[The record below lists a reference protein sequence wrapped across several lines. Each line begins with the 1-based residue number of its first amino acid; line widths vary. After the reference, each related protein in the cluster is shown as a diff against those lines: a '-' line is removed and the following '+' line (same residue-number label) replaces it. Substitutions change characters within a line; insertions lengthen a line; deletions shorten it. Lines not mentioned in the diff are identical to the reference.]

1 MNVVIFSFHFLVPVL
16 VDLSPLDHV
25 FGIGNAILDSLR
37 QHSLHLP
44 LFGHHVAAHAGGSL
58 GFFNRVGIRLQ
69 RVQAAFVRLGFD
81 VALEGVVVDEVFAAK
96 RRQWWSEET
105 VIPTRIYLVST

>member
-1 MNVVIFSFHFLVPVL
+1 MNVVIFSFHFLVPVF

-58 GFFNRVGIRLQ
+58 GFLDGVGIRLQ
-69 RVQAAFVRLGFD
+69 RVQAALVRLRLD
-81 VALEGVVVDEVFAAK
+81 VALEGVVVDEVFAAT
-96 RRQWWSEET
+96 RRQWLGEAS
-105 VIPTRIYLVST
+105 VIQTQIKFSQ

>member
-1 MNVVIFSFHFLVPVL
+1 MMNVVIFSFHFLVPVL

-44 LFGHHVAAHAGGSL
+44 LFGHHVAAHAGGPL
-58 GFFNRVGIRLQ
+58 GFLDGVGVRLQ
-69 RVQAAFVRLGFD
+69 RVQAALVRLGFN
-81 VALEGVVVDEVFAAK
+81 VALEGMGIDEVFAAK
-96 RRQWWSEET
+96 RRQK
-105 VIPTRIYLVST
+105 